1 MHMVLSASAT
11 TGSGVQD
18 TGIKFRRFNPSTE
31 MPQLNKLGQELVI
44 QYQLLMTILGFCD
57 GSSHHNVASNSE

>member
-1 MHMVLSASAT
+1 MA
-11 TGSGVQD
+11 GSGAQD

-44 QYQLLMTILGFCD
+44 QYQLLMTILGF
-57 GSSHHNVASNSE
+57 

>member
-1 MHMVLSASAT
+1 TKHSCHAQRMHMVLSASAT

-31 MPQLNKLGQELVI
+31 MLQSHKLGQELVI
-44 QYQLLMTILGFCD
+44 KYQLLMTILGF
-57 GSSHHNVASNSE
+57 